1 MYFLWIKNLGK
12 IKMLAMVIF
21 DLYDQMIE
29 YILFIILCVLYDV
42 FL

>member
-1 MYFLWIKNLGK
+1 
-12 IKMLAMVIF
+12 MLAMVIF